1 MKPSD
6 FKYFKANSLDHA
18 LDILNSEEN
27 IKIIAGGQSLVPLM
41 NFRLGQPDILLD
53 INDIKDLNFVTE
65 SSSSLEIGSLL
76 THTNAIN
83 SNLIKLFFPIIS
95 YALKYVAHQTIRN
108 QGTIGGSI
116 VNADPSSEWPL
127 LISLLNAKINV
138 RNKFKEREILVNDF
152 FDSHFVTNIE
162 DDEIVI
168 SVTLP
173 KINKY
178 CWAFEEHS
186 SRKGD
191 FAIVETGVILELED
205 NCETIKNA
213 RIAIGGV
220 DEKIIRLEKIE
231 KKLTGKNIYQDLSI
245 YKKLD
250 LFEAINP
257 VNDNHGSVD
266 YKNYLSD
273 SLLKNVLKKCVNARV
288 ISNVK

>member
-6 FKYFKANSLDHA
+6 FKYLKANSLEQA

-27 IKIIAGGQSLVPLM
+27 VKIIAGGQSLVPLM
-41 NFRLGQPDILLD
+41 NFRLGQPDLLLD
-53 INDIKDLNFVTE
+53 INDLKDLNYVSENLTNI
-65 SSSSLEIGSLL
+65 EIGSLL

-83 SNLIKLFFPIIS
+83 SNDLKLFFPIIS
-95 YALKYVAHQTIRN
+95 YALNYVAHQTIRN

-127 LISLLNAKINV
+127 LISLLNAEINV
-138 RNKFKEREILVNDF
+138 RNKFKKRKILVNDF
-152 FDSHFVTNIE
+152 FDSHFVTNLE

-205 NCETIKNA
+205 NCKTIKNA

-231 KKLTGKNIYQDLSI
+231 KKITGKSIYDDLSI

-250 LFEAINP
+250 LYEAINP
-257 VNDNHGSVD
+257 VNDNHGSID
-266 YKNYLSD
+266 YKKYLSN
-273 SLLKNVLKKCVNARV
+273 SLLKKVIKKCVNAKV

>member
-6 FKYFKANSLDHA
+6 FKYLKANSLEQA

-27 IKIIAGGQSLVPLM
+27 VKIIAGGQSLVPLM
-41 NFRLGQPDILLD
+41 NFRLGQPDLLLD
-53 INDIKDLNFVTE
+53 INDLKDLNYVSENLTNI
-65 SSSSLEIGSLL
+65 EIGSLL

-83 SNLIKLFFPIIS
+83 SNDLKLFFPIIS
-95 YALKYVAHQTIRN
+95 YALNYVAHQTIRN

-127 LISLLNAKINV
+127 LISLLNAEINV
-138 RNKFKEREILVNDF
+138 RNKFKKRKILVNDF
-152 FDSHFVTNIE
+152 FDSHFVTNLE

-205 NCETIKNA
+205 NFKTIKNA

-231 KKLTGKNIYQDLSI
+231 KKITGKSIYDDLSI

-250 LFEAINP
+250 LYEAINP
-257 VNDNHGSVD
+257 VNDNHGSID
-266 YKNYLSD
+266 YKKYLSN
-273 SLLKNVLKKCVNARV
+273 SLLKKVIKKCVNAKV

>member
-6 FKYFKANSLDHA
+6 FKYFKANSLNHA
-18 LDILNSEEN
+18 LDILNSEKN
-27 IKIIAGGQSLVPLM
+27 VKIIAGGQSLVPLM

-53 INDIKDLNFVTE
+53 INDIKDLNFVSE
-65 SSSSLEIGSLL
+65 SSSNLEIGSLL

-191 FAIVETGVILELED
+191 FAIVETGIILELED

-245 YKKLD
+245 YKK
-250 LFEAINP
+250 
-257 VNDNHGSVD
+257 
-266 YKNYLSD
+266 
-273 SLLKNVLKKCVNARV
+273 
-288 ISNVK
+288 

>member
-1 MKPSD
+1 MKPCN

-27 IKIIAGGQSLVPLM
+27 VKIIAGGQSLVPVM
-41 NFRLGQPDILLD
+41 NFRLSQPDIILD
-53 INDIKDLNFVTE
+53 INDLKDLNFINKNATN
-65 SSSSLEIGSLL
+65 LQIGSLL
-76 THTNAIN
+76 THTNAIE
-83 SNLIKLFFPIIS
+83 SSEIKFFFPIIS

-138 RNKFKEREILVNDF
+138 RSKLNKRKILADDF
-152 FDSHFVTNIE
+152 FESHYVTNIE
-162 DDEIVI
+162 DNEIVV

-205 NCETIKNA
+205 NCKTIKSA

-220 DEKIIRLEKIE
+220 GEKIIRLNKIE
-231 KKLTGKNIYQDLSI
+231 KSLNGLSIYDDILI

-257 VNDNHGSVD
+257 VNDNHGSID
-266 YKNYLSD
+266 YKNYLSN
-273 SLLKNVLKKCVNARV
+273 SLLKKVLKKSIKSKVVFND
-288 ISNVK
+288 K

>member
-6 FKYFKANSLDHA
+6 FKYLKANSLEQA
-18 LDILNSEEN
+18 LDILSSEEN
-27 IKIIAGGQSLVPLM
+27 VKIIAGGQSLVPLM
-41 NFRLGQPDILLD
+41 NFRLGQPDLLLD
-53 INDIKDLNFVTE
+53 INDLKDLNYVSENLTNI
-65 SSSSLEIGSLL
+65 EIGSLL

-83 SNLIKLFFPIIS
+83 SNDLKLFFPIIS
-95 YALKYVAHQTIRN
+95 YALNYVAHQTIRN

-127 LISLLNAKINV
+127 LISLLNAEINV
-138 RNKFKEREILVNDF
+138 RNKFKKRKILVNDF
-152 FDSHFVTNIE
+152 FDSHFVTNLE

-205 NCETIKNA
+205 NCKTIKNA

-231 KKLTGKNIYQDLSI
+231 KKITGKSIYDDLSI

-250 LFEAINP
+250 LYEAINP
-257 VNDNHGSVD
+257 VNDNHGSID
-266 YKNYLSD
+266 YKKYLSN
-273 SLLKNVLKKCVNARV
+273 SLLKKVIKKCVNAKV

>member
-1 MKPSD
+1 MKPCD
-6 FKYFKANSLDHA
+6 FKYFKANSLEQA
-18 LDILNSEEN
+18 LDVLNTKEN
-27 IKIIAGGQSLVPLM
+27 VKIIAGGQSLVPLM
-41 NFRLGQPDILLD
+41 NFRLGQPDVILD
-53 INDIKDLNFVTE
+53 INDLKDLDFVSE
-65 SSSSLEIGSLL
+65 NSNDLELGSLL

-83 SNLIKLFFPIIS
+83 SENLKFFFPIIS

-138 RNKFKEREILVNDF
+138 RNKFKKRKILVNDF
-152 FDSHFVTNIE
+152 FESHFVTSIE
-162 DDEIVI
+162 EDEIVI

-231 KKLTGKNIYQDLSI
+231 KKLAGKNINQDLSV

>member
-6 FKYFKANSLDHA
+6 FKYLKANSLKQA

-27 IKIIAGGQSLVPLM
+27 VKIIAGGQSLVPLM
-41 NFRLGQPDILLD
+41 NFRLGQPDLLLD
-53 INDIKDLNFVTE
+53 INDLEDLNYVSENSTNIE
-65 SSSSLEIGSLL
+65 MGSLL

-95 YALKYVAHQTIRN
+95 HALRYVAHQTIRN

-127 LISLLNAKINV
+127 LISLLNAEINV
-138 RNKFKEREILVNDF
+138 RNKFKKRKILVNDF
-152 FDSHFVTNIE
+152 FDSHFVTNLE

-205 NCETIKNA
+205 NCKTIKNA

-231 KKLTGKNIYQDLSI
+231 KKITGKSIYDDLSI

-250 LFEAINP
+250 LYEAINP
-257 VNDNHGSVD
+257 VNDNHGSID
-266 YKNYLSD
+266 YKKYLSN
-273 SLLKNVLKKCVNARV
+273 SLLKKVIKKCVNAKV

>member
-1 MKPSD
+1 MKPCD
-6 FKYFKANSLDHA
+6 FKYLKANSLDHA
-18 LDILNSEEN
+18 LDVLNSEEN
-27 IKIIAGGQSLVPLM
+27 VKIIAGGQSLVPVM
-41 NFRLGQPDILLD
+41 NFRLSQPDIILD
-53 INDIKDLNFVTE
+53 INDLKDLNFINKNSTN
-65 SSSSLEIGSLL
+65 LQIGSLL
-76 THTNAIN
+76 THTNAIDSSEIN
-83 SNLIKLFFPIIS
+83 FFFPIIS

-138 RNKFKEREILVNDF
+138 RSKLNKREILVKDF
-152 FDSHFVTNIE
+152 FDSHFVTNVE
-162 DDEIVI
+162 DDEIVT

-205 NCETIKNA
+205 NFKTIKNA

-231 KKLTGKNIYQDLSI
+231 KKLIGKSINEDLSV
-245 YKKLD
+245 YNKLD

-266 YKNYLSD
+266 YKNYLSN
-273 SLLKNVLKKCVNARV
+273 SLLKKILKKCVSTSV

>member
-27 IKIIAGGQSLVPLM
+27 VKIISGGQSLIPLM

-53 INDIKDLNFVTE
+53 INDIKDLNFVSE
-65 SSSSLEIGSLL
+65 SPSNLEIGSLL

-138 RNKFKEREILVNDF
+138 RNKFKEREILVEDF
-152 FDSHFVTNIE
+152 FESHFVTNIE

-205 NCETIKNA
+205 NFKTIKNA

-231 KKLTGKNIYQDLSI
+231 KIL
-245 YKKLD
+245 
-250 LFEAINP
+250 A
-257 VNDNHGSVD
+257 
-266 YKNYLSD
+266 
-273 SLLKNVLKKCVNARV
+273 V
-288 ISNVK
+288 IKTM

>member
-1 MKPSD
+1 MKPCD
-6 FKYFKANSLDHA
+6 FKYLKANSLDHA
-18 LDILNSEEN
+18 LDVLNSEEN
-27 IKIIAGGQSLVPLM
+27 VKIIAGGQSLVPVM
-41 NFRLGQPDILLD
+41 NFRLSQPDIILD
-53 INDIKDLNFVTE
+53 INDLKDLNFINKNSTN
-65 SSSSLEIGSLL
+65 LQIGSLL
-76 THTNAIN
+76 THTNAIE
-83 SNLIKLFFPIIS
+83 SSEIKFFFPIIS

-138 RNKFKEREILVNDF
+138 RSKLNKREILVKDF
-152 FDSHFVTNIE
+152 FDSHFVTNVE
-162 DDEIVI
+162 DDEIVT

-205 NCETIKNA
+205 NFKTIKNA

-231 KKLTGKNIYQDLSI
+231 KKLIGKSINEDLSV
-245 YKKLD
+245 YEELD

-266 YKNYLSD
+266 YKNYLSN
-273 SLLKNVLKKCVNARV
+273 SLLKKILKKCVSTSV

>member
-1 MKPSD
+1 MKPID
-6 FKYFKANSLDHA
+6 FKYHKANSLEQA
-18 LDILNSEEN
+18 LNVLNSEEN
-27 IKIIAGGQSLVPLM
+27 VKIIAGGQSLVPLM
-41 NFRLGQPDILLD
+41 NFRLGQPDSLLD
-53 INDIKDLNFVTE
+53 INDLKDLNYVSENTNNI
-65 SSSSLEIGSLL
+65 EIGSLL

-83 SNLIKLFFPIIS
+83 SNQLKLFFPIIS
-95 YALKYVAHQTIRN
+95 YALSYVAHQTIRN

-127 LISLLNAKINV
+127 IISLLNAKINV
-138 RNKFKEREILVNDF
+138 RNKFKKRGILVDDF
-152 FDSHFVTNIE
+152 FESHFVTNLE
-162 DDEIVI
+162 DDEIVT

-231 KKLTGKNIYQDLSI
+231 KKLTGKSINEDLSV
-245 YKKLD
+245 YKKLE
-250 LFEAINP
+250 LFESINP

-266 YKNYLSD
+266 YKNYLSN
-273 SLLKNVLKKCVNARV
+273 SLLKKILKKCVNTSV
-288 ISNVK
+288 ILNVK

>member
-1 MKPSD
+1 M
-6 FKYFKANSLDHA
+6 
-18 LDILNSEEN
+18 
-27 IKIIAGGQSLVPLM
+27 
-41 NFRLGQPDILLD
+41 
-53 INDIKDLNFVTE
+53 
-65 SSSSLEIGSLL
+65 
-76 THTNAIN
+76 
-83 SNLIKLFFPIIS
+83 
-95 YALKYVAHQTIRN
+95 KYVAHQTIRN

-138 RNKFKEREILVNDF
+138 RNKFKEREILVEDF
-152 FDSHFVTNIE
+152 FESHFVTNIE

-205 NCETIKNA
+205 NFKTIKNA

-231 KKLTGKNIYQDLSI
+231 KKLIGKSINEDLFV
-245 YKKLD
+245 YNKLD

-266 YKNYLSD
+266 YKNYLSN
-273 SLLKNVLKKCVNARV
+273 SLLKKILKKCVNTSV

>member
-1 MKPSD
+1 MKPCD
-6 FKYFKANSLDHA
+6 FKYLKANSLDHA

-27 IKIIAGGQSLVPLM
+27 VKIIAGGQSLVPIM
-41 NFRLGQPDILLD
+41 NFRLSQPDIILD
-53 INDIKDLNFVTE
+53 INDLTDLNFINKNSTN
-65 SSSSLEIGSLL
+65 LQIGSLL
-76 THTNAIN
+76 THTKAID
-83 SNLIKLFFPIIS
+83 SIEIKFFFPIIS
-95 YALKYVAHQTIRN
+95 NALKYVAHQTIRN

-127 LISLLNAKINV
+127 LISLLNAKINL
-138 RNKFKEREILVNDF
+138 RSKLNKREILANDF
-152 FDSHFVTNIE
+152 FESHYVTNIE
-162 DDEIVI
+162 DNEIVV

-205 NCETIKNA
+205 NCKTIKNA

-220 DEKIIRLEKIE
+220 GEKVIRLNKIE
-231 KKLTGKNIYQDLSI
+231 KSLNGLSI
-245 YKKLD
+245 YDDLFVYKKLD
-250 LFEAINP
+250 LFETINP
-257 VNDNHGSVD
+257 VNDNHGSID

-273 SLLKNVLKKCVNARV
+273 SLLKKTLKKSINSTVVLNE
-288 ISNVK
+288 K